1 MGKFEAQKPQKN
13 KRKRLMILATV
24 ECLVLAALVIGL
36 IVILMPGELEGTW
49 YAGDRMTYRFSK
61 NGKGLMVLEDDLA
74 VFNYKIKG
82 ETLHIDF
89 VDDAYEDCSYQ
100 FSVKK
105 DTLILQTDTGEDT
118 LELTRR

>member
-1 MGKFEAQKPQKN
+1 MGKFGAQKPRRN
-13 KRKRLMILATV
+13 KRKRLMILAAV
-24 ECLVLAALVIGL
+24 ECLVLVALVIGL
-36 IVILMPGELEGTW
+36 VIFLKPASLEGTW
-49 YAGDRMTYRFSK
+49 YAEDRMTYKFSK
-61 NGKGLMVLEDDLA
+61 NGKGLMVLEDDLE

-89 VDDAYEDCSYQ
+89 VDDAYEDRSHQ

-105 DTLILQTDTGEDT
+105 DTLLLQTDTGEDT